1 MSKMGIVEEETD
13 EAMYWMELIVESG
26 MMEDSRISDL
36 YSEANEII
44 SMLVSSIKTARSKK
58 K

>member
-1 MSKMGIVEEETD
+1 MGIVEEETD